1 MLTEWKTGAARL
13 SHITNT
19 RMRKEQRTYL
29 TYCVKAVGQQ
39 SDPRSSRIPLHDKQ
53 FWPDDNV
60 KDKPVIPQRVAA
72 VGRGKKQLPVAAE
85 GDVDESR
92 EAEQIGQV
100 YGPECF
106 CARIICTVTI
116 ESASRSS
123 EPHRRYHFGNRRV
136 SRMALVYT
144 QYTRYRAWFL

>member
-39 SDPRSSRIPLHDKQ
+39 SDLHEGVEARIPLHDKQ

-60 KDKPVIPQRVAA
+60 KDKPVIPQRAA

-123 EPHRRYHFGNRRV
+123 EPHRRYHFGNIRV

-144 QYTRYRAWFL
+144 RYRAWFI

>member
-1 MLTEWKTGAARL
+1 MLKPLDSNLTSTKLASPYTTNSFGRMIMLRTSL
-13 SHITNT
+13 SFHS
-19 RMRKEQRTYL
+19 
-29 TYCVKAVGQQ
+29 GQQ
-39 SDPRSSRIPLHDKQ
+39 YR
-53 FWPDDNV
+53 
-60 KDKPVIPQRVAA
+60 

-123 EPHRRYHFGNRRV
+123 EPHRRYHFGNIRV

-144 QYTRYRAWFL
+144 RYRAWFL